1 MKKNLTIKETFDLA
15 FQHHK
20 KNNFNVAEN
29 LYRNILKLQP
39 NHFDTIY
46 LLGSLSLQNK
56 DFNNAKQLL
65 QKAVKINSNHADAH
79 NNLGIAFAELKER
92 EKAIKCFENV
102 IKIQPKNAA
111 AFNNLGTE
119 CKNLGKF
126 KEAVNFYQKA
136 IDIKPNY
143 AIAFHNLA
151 LVFVELGELQKAK
164 GHYEKAIDIQ
174 PNDAESYNNL
184 GVVFN
189 EMGELQKAQR
199 CYQKALKIQP
209 NFGQAHSNLGLKY
222 KALGEREKAIKC
234 FEKATKCE
242 SKKLVHFHY
251 LSELKKGI
259 LNTNLKN
266 KIIDVI
272 KNDNS
277 EKSDIAY
284 GNFLLSKYE
293 REIKNYEKEI
303 NYLLKGH
310 LYYFEIKKEKFDT
323 DVNEWLNVLPKITK
337 LISLDRPANNIKK
350 INEKIKPIFIIG
362 VPRCGSTLVEKIIAS
377 GAKYIPV
384 GEETTIIHGFIKQKI
399 LKNEPLNLDKENFQK
414 KIIENYTKRGLIQ
427 KKSDYIFTDKSLE
440 NFFYVNLIKEIFP
453 YAKVINCR
461 RNTLSSIMS
470 IFQNNLTE
478 LAWAHNLENIF
489 KYLNNY
495 FEIIKNF
502 NKKVDSNFIYE
513 LEYEKLVNEPEKEAK
528 KLIKFC
534 GLPWDKKCLEF
545 YKRKDLI
552 SRTASN
558 VQIKEPIYKDSLDK
572 YLPYKIFLNK
582 YGEKY
587 SWFN

>member
-1 MKKNLTIKETFDLA
+1 MKKNLTIKEIFDLA
-15 FQHHK
+15 VEHHK
-20 KNNFNVAEN
+20 KNNFKVAEN
-29 LYRNILKLQP
+29 LYRDILKLQP

-65 QKAVKINSNHADAH
+65 QKAIKINSNHADAH

-92 EKAIKCFENV
+92 EKAINCFENV

-143 AIAFHNLA
+143 AIALHNLG
-151 LVFVELGELQKAK
+151 LVFETLGELQKAK
-164 GHYEKAIDIQ
+164 VYYEKAIDIQ
-174 PNDAESYNNL
+174 PNDAVSYNNL

-189 EMGELQKAQR
+189 EMGELQKAQS
-199 CYQKALKIQP
+199 CYQKAIKIQP

-242 SKKLVHFHY
+242 SKKLVHFYY
-251 LSELKKGI
+251 LSELKKEI

-272 KNDNS
+272 KKDNP
-277 EKSDIAY
+277 EKSDSAY

-293 REIKNYEKEI
+293 REIKNYEKEL
-303 NYLLKGH
+303 NYLLRGH
-310 LYYFEIKKEKFDT
+310 LYYFEIKKGKFAT

-337 LISLDRPANNIKK
+337 LINLDKSDNNIKK
-350 INEKIKPIFIIG
+350 INEKIKPIFLIG

-384 GEETTIIHGFIKQKI
+384 GEETTIIHEFLRHKI
-399 LKNEPLNLDKENFQK
+399 LNNDSSNLDKENFQK
-414 KIIENYTKRGLIQ
+414 KIIENYMKRGLIQ
-427 KKSDYIFTDKSLE
+427 KKSNYTFTDKSLE

-470 IFQNNLTE
+470 IFQNNLTA
-478 LAWAHNLENIF
+478 LAWTHDLENIF
-489 KYLNNY
+489 KYFNNY
-495 FEIIKNF
+495 FEIINNF
-502 NKKVDSNFIYE
+502 NKVDSNFIYE

-528 KLIKFC
+528 KLMKFC

-558 VQIKEPIYKDSLDK
+558 IQIKEPIYKDSLNK
-572 YLPYKIFLNK
+572 YLPYKKFLNK
-582 YGEKY
+582 YGKKY